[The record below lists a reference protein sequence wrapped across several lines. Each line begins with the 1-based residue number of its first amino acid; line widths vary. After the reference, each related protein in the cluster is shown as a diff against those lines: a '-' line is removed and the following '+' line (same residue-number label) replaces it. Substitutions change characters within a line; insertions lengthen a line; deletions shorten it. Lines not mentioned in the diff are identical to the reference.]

1 MEAGISKAGVR
12 LLATRLGLGELADL
26 PAAPCLASRVETGIR
41 IEAASLQFIHQ
52 VERLLQRD
60 LNPPVV
66 RCRIRREAVVVELD
80 PWTLAHLSGE
90 DRRRLS
96 QVILALPE
104 AEALIVPQG
113 LIRYEAYR
121 VGSAFLR

>member
-1 MEAGISKAGVR
+1 M
-12 LLATRLGLGELADL
+12 
-26 PAAPCLASRVETGIR
+26 
-41 IEAASLQFIHQ
+41 QFIHQ